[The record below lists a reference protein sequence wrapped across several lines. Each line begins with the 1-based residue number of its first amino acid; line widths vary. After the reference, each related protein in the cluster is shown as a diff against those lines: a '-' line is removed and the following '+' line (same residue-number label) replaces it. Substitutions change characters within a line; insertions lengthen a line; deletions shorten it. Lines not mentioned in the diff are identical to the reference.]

1 MTAGGRE
8 IVYVGSNVPDISVY
22 TFDAMSGALALVGA
36 KTTTGSIPSF
46 MAVDPAKKYLY
57 AVNEYMAQLV
67 AFSIDRAT
75 GGLTMLN
82 KIAANGDGPAFIGV
96 DRGGKYVLVANYNA
110 GSTGIFKIGADG
122 MLGSSTDTKMPGMN
136 AHMILTDPSN
146 QFAFVPC
153 LGSDYIAQY
162 RFDASA
168 GTMTAASPAHVMT
181 KAGAG
186 PRHIAFHPTGPYA
199 YLINEKDSTMNAYTL
214 SSTAGTLT
222 ELQSLSTL
230 PATFTGQSKGA
241 EVVVS
246 SDGNFVYGSNRGHD
260 SIVIFSV
267 AAGTGKLTLVGHQST
282 GGATPRS
289 FNIDPSGNFLLVANQ
304 DADNVVTFKI
314 DRSTGMLGQM
324 KATAVSKGPEFV
336 GAFVIPSP

>member
-8 IVYVGSNVPDISVY
+8 IVYVGSNAPDIAVY
-22 TFDAMSGALALVGA
+22 SLDTASGALALVGA

-46 MAVDPAKKYLY
+46 MAVDPTRKYLY

-82 KIAANGDGPAFIGV
+82 KIAATGDGPAFIGV

-110 GSTGIFKIGADG
+110 GSTAIFKIGSDG

-162 RFDASA
+162 RFDPSA
-168 GTMTAASPAHVMT
+168 GTLTASSPPQVTT

-199 YLINEKDSTMNAYTL
+199 YLINEKDSTMNAYTF
-214 SSTAGTLT
+214 STSAGTLT
-222 ELQSLSTL
+222 EMQSLSTL
-230 PATFTGQSKGA
+230 PPSFTGQNKGA

-246 SDGNFVYGSNRGHD
+246 SDGKFVYGSNRGHD
-260 SIVIFSV
+260 TIAIYYV
-267 AAGTGKLTLVGHQST
+267 APDTGKLALIGNQST
-282 GGATPRS
+282 GGAAPRS
-289 FNIDPSGNFLLVANQ
+289 FNIDPSGNFMLVANQ
-304 DADNVVTFKI
+304 DSDNVVTFKI
-314 DRSTGMLGQM
+314 DRATGTLRQM
-324 KATAVSKGPEFV
+324 KITAVSKGPEFV
-336 GAFVIPSP
+336 GAFVIPPP